1 MLFLKKENQNTGVYL
16 SNIGTKYAPIL
27 LTNLKFS
34 IKFLPLNWTISTSF
48 FVACIGIVGTMGWV
62 LSLILFLGLQE
73 SRMSLES
80 SVKLEIKKEYLLEL
94 RTKRN
99 ENEFTKEELKQMNF
113 DIDLLH
119 SEIVKDNEYI
129 LLNYSKRVKPFRQM
143 YKNVKNKAEIEVKP
157 DILDYLGLPTIVF
170 FNIALFLLL
179 ITKRFK
185 RVLEYPQDLVIK
197 G

>member
-1 MLFLKKENQNTGVYL
+1 MFFLKKENQNSGVYL

-34 IKFLPLNWTISTSF
+34 LKYLPTNWTVSTSF
-48 FVACIGIVGTMGWV
+48 IIACIGIAGAFGW
-62 LSLILFLGLQE
+62 LISLLLFLGLQE
-73 SRMSLES
+73 SRMALES
-80 SVKLEIKKEYLLEL
+80 SVKLEIKKEYLSEL
-94 RTKRN
+94 RIKRDK
-99 ENEFTKEELKQMNF
+99 NEFTKEELKQINF
-113 DIDLLH
+113 DIDLIH

-143 YKNVKNKAEIEVKP
+143 YRNVKNKAEIEVKP
-157 DILDYLGLPTIVF
+157 DIYDYLGLPSIVI

-179 ITKRFK
+179 VTKRFK
-185 RVLEYPQDLVIK
+185 RLLEYPQDLFIK